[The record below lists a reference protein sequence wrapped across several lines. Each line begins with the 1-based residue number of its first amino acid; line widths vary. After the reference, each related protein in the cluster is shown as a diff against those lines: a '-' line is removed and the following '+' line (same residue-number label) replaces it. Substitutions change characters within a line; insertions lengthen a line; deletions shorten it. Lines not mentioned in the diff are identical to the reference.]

1 MLKRIPVLLT
11 VVAVMVVMLAM
22 TLASGVALAEPG
34 GQGVGIGQGVGGGDN
49 HKFDSGNR
57 FGIAKGE
64 GRHNNP
70 HGCACPGG

>member
-1 MLKRIPVLLT
+1 VVLRRRLSALLA
-11 VVAVMVVMLAM
+11 AVMMVAM

-34 GQGVGIGQGVGGGDN
+34 GQGNGIGQGVGGGDN
-49 HKFDSGNR
+49 HQFDSGNR

-70 HGCACPGG
+70 HGCGCPT